1 MQTFDCPHCHRIFD
15 SNPGE
20 DEVVLCPHC
29 NSAVSLPEKDLE
41 PGTVIG
47 GFEII
52 RLLGHGGMGNVYLA
66 NQISMNRPVALK
78 LLLKSMTQDKESVKQ
93 FLNEA
98 RVSGQLNHRNI
109 ITAIDAGE
117 IDETYYLVTN
127 FIDGGDLERKL
138 EEEKIISEKVS
149 LRIILKIADALQYAW
164 ESHGIL
170 HKDIKPGNIML
181 DAGGDAFLMDMG
193 IAQFIGDAP
202 PEDEHILGSPFF
214 MSPEQTRGERLS
226 WTSDLYSLG
235 ATLYNMVVGVPPYDA
250 DDVMKIIEMHSKAPF
265 PLPSKRNQDAKVSK
279 YTVMLL
285 KKMMAK
291 KPNDRFDSWGGLK
304 EEITKTLKLIDS
316 PSKTGSRAK
325 NRVAPSTKKK
335 KGKKVRRRR
344 VVKQQ
349 SSGGGAFAL
358 LIGLI
363 LIGVAGGGAYFFYNK
378 NRTDNARVYLQ
389 RAEIYNSDHP
399 GDYFTSINNFKIAAD
414 NAKGTSLE
422 NRAIQRLE
430 DIEKEGKIQD
440 ELILK
445 YKNSRKEVTKLI
457 SQKKYRKAID
467 LLHNSIKGIKNQS
480 IILEANMYA
489 KQLQSKLN

>member
-1 MQTFDCPHCHRIFD
+1 MQTFDCPHCHRVFD

-29 NSAVSLPEKDLE
+29 NGAVALPEKDLP

-127 FIDGGDLERKL
+127 FIDGGDLEQKL
-138 EEEKIISEKVS
+138 EEDKIIPEKVS
-149 LRIILKIADALQYAW
+149 LRIIYKIADALQYAW

-181 DAGGDAFLMDMG
+181 DSSGDAFLMDMG

-202 PEDEHILGSPFF
+202 SEDEHILGSPFF

-250 DDVMKIIEMHSKAPF
+250 DDVMKIIEMHSHAPF
-265 PLPSKRNQDAKVSK
+265 PLPSTRNKDAQVSK
-279 YTVMLL
+279 HTIRLM
-285 KKMMAK
+285 KIMMAK
-291 KPNDRFDSWGGLK
+291 EPHDRFDSWGGLK
-304 EEITKTLKLIDS
+304 EEISKILKILAA
-316 PSKTGSRAK
+316 PSKTES
-325 NRVAPSTKKK
+325 KKK
-335 KGKKVRRRR
+335 KAAPKKNQKKIRRRH
-344 VVKQQ
+344 VVQKK
-349 SSGGGAFAL
+349 SSAGNTLAFL
-358 LIGLI
+358 LILLLLGL
-363 LIGVAGGGAYFFYNK
+363 AGGGAYFFYKK
-378 NRTDNARVYLQ
+378 NLTDNARVYLQ
-389 RAEIYNSDHP
+389 RAETYNSDHP
-399 GDYFTSINNFKIAAD
+399 NDFFTSINNFKIAAE
-414 NAKGTSLE
+414 NAKGTPLE
-422 NRAIQRLE
+422 MRAAQRLE
-430 DIEKEGKIQD
+430 EIKKEAKVQ
-440 ELILK
+440 EALVLK
-445 YKNSRKEVTKLI
+445 YKKSIKRVVELI
-457 SQKKYRKAID
+457 SEKKYQEGIN
-467 LLHNSIKGIKNQS
+467 LLRSAVKGIKNRS
-480 IILEANMYA
+480 IILEAEMYE
-489 KQLQSKLN
+489 KQLKSKLKRP